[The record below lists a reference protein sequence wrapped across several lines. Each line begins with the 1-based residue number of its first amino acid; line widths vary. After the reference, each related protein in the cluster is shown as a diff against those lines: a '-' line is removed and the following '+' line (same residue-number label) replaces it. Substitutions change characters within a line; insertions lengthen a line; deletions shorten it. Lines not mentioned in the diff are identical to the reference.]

1 MDPVV
6 IKAWLD
12 VAGEALGLVFLAV
25 LMIFG
30 IIKFIEYVIKHPD

>member
-12 VAGEALGLVFLAV
+12 VAGDALVLVFLAV
-25 LMIFG
+25 LIFA
-30 IIKFIEYVIKHPD
+30 IIKLIDYVIKHPD

>member
-12 VAGEALGLVFLAV
+12 IAGEALGLVFLAV
-25 LMIFG
+25 LIFV
-30 IIKFIEYVIKHPD
+30 IIKLIDYVIKHPD